1 MNILKS
7 TMHRQ
12 LFLLATLC
20 FALSGI
26 AQAQVSQRI
35 TLEDAIK
42 IALENNFQMKRA
54 QNAIDLAETDIKNAY
69 AQFAPTL
76 NANMNF
82 NRSSGQ
88 QFDQVTLTYGNIV
101 TENASGSLGTGITLF
116 SGLRNIY
123 NLRSSQTAL
132 VTAKENERRMRQS
145 IIFSVASAYLQ
156 VVLDKELLQ
165 ISEENLESTR
175 RQLEQIRAQVEVGA
189 RPLVDQFNQEA
200 IVANAELTLT
210 QRQNLA
216 ANNQLRLIRQLQ
228 IDPLGSYEYV
238 TPELDESRVQVREMN
253 LRSMIESAMSNRSDV
268 AAQDAQIK
276 IAYYNL
282 KAAEGA
288 RLPSISASGSLRSS
302 YSDRQRNPI
311 TREREKFSTQFFD
324 VNVGNSVGVSM
335 QIPLFTRLNTWRSIQ
350 ASRINYKNAQLDRE
364 NLEYTVIQ
372 EVAQAYT
379 DYIGYTKE
387 LETTQKALIASE
399 RAFQTAQERYNVGA
413 STLIELTQANADFVQ
428 ASSNRIQALYRFIFQ
443 EQLIKYYQG
452 EIDETFSIEAL
463 R

>member
-1 MNILKS
+1 
-7 TMHRQ
+7 MHRQ

-20 FALSGI
+20 FVLVGVS
-26 AQAQVSQRI
+26 QAQVSQKI
-35 TLEDAIK
+35 TLEDAVR
-42 IALENNFQMKRA
+42 IALDNNFQIKRA
-54 QNAIDLAETDIKNAY
+54 QNSIEVAEYDIKNAY

-76 NANMNF
+76 NANLGF

-101 TENASGSLGTGITLF
+101 TENASGSISSNITVF

-132 VTAKENERRMRQS
+132 IGAQENERRIRQS
-145 IIFSVASAYLQ
+145 IIFSVATAYLQ
-156 VVLDKELLQ
+156 VVLDKELIQ

-175 RQLEQIRAQVEVGA
+175 SQLEQIMAQVEVGA
-189 RPLVDQFNQEA
+189 RPLVDQFNQES
-200 IVANAELTLT
+200 IVANAELVLI
-210 QRQNLA
+210 QRQNAA

-238 TPELDESRVQVREMN
+238 TPELNENMIQVREMN
-253 LRSMIESAMSNRSDV
+253 LRSMVERAMANRSDV

-276 IAYYNL
+276 IAYYSL
-282 KAAEGA
+282 KSAESA
-288 RLPSISASGSLRSS
+288 RLPTISANGSFRTS

-311 TREREKFSTQFFD
+311 TRDREKFSTQFFD
-324 VNVGNSVGVSM
+324 VNIGNGIGMSM
-335 QIPLFTRLNTWRSIQ
+335 QVPIFTRLNTWRTIQ
-350 ASRINYKNAQLDRE
+350 VGRINYKNAQLDRE
-364 NLEYTVIQ
+364 NIEYTVIQ

-399 RAFQTAQERYNVGA
+399 RAYQTAQERYNVGA
-413 STLIELTQANADFVQ
+413 STLIELTQANTDFVQ
-428 ASSNRIQALYRFIFQ
+428 ASSNRVQALFRFIFQ

>member
-1 MNILKS
+1 MNILKPL
-7 TMHRQ
+7 MHRQ

-20 FALSGI
+20 I
-26 AQAQVSQRI
+26 AFVGVSQAQVSQRI
-35 TLEDAIK
+35 TLEDAVR
-42 IALENNFQMKRA
+42 IALDNNFQMKRA
-54 QNAIDLAETDIKNAY
+54 QNSIEVAEYDIKNAY

-76 NANMNF
+76 NANLGF

-101 TENASGSLGTGITLF
+101 TENASGSISSNITVF

-132 VTAKENERRMRQS
+132 ISAKENERRIRQS
-145 IIFSVASAYLQ
+145 IIFNVATAYLQ
-156 VVLDKELLQ
+156 VVLDKELIQ
-165 ISEENLESTR
+165 ISEENLQSSR
-175 RQLEQIRAQVEVGA
+175 KQLEQIIAQVEVGA

-200 IVANAELTLT
+200 IVANAELGLI
-210 QRQNLA
+210 QRQNAA

-238 TPELDESRVQVREMN
+238 TPELNEELIEVREMN
-253 LRSMIESAMSNRSDV
+253 LRSMIDRAMANRSDV

-276 IAYYNL
+276 IAYYSL
-282 KAAEGA
+282 KSAEAA
-288 RLPSISASGSLRSS
+288 RLPSISANGSFRTS

-311 TREREKFSTQFFD
+311 SREREKFSTQFFD
-324 VNVGNSVGVSM
+324 VNVGNGVGMSM
-335 QIPLFTRLNTWRSIQ
+335 QVPIFTRLNTWRSVQ
-350 ASRINYKNAQLDRE
+350 VGRVNYKNAQLDRE

-399 RAFQTAQERYNVGA
+399 RAYQTAQERYNVGA

-428 ASSNRIQALYRFIFQ
+428 ASSNRVQALYRFIFQ

-452 EIDETFSIEAL
+452 EIDETFSIDAL

>member
-1 MNILKS
+1 M
-7 TMHRQ
+7 
-12 LFLLATLC
+12 
-20 FALSGI
+20 
-26 AQAQVSQRI
+26 SQRI
-35 TLEDAIK
+35 TLEDAVR
-42 IALENNFQMKRA
+42 IALDNNFQMKRA
-54 QNAIDLAETDIKNAY
+54 QNSIEVAEYDIKNAY

-76 NANMNF
+76 NANLGF

-101 TENASGSLGTGITLF
+101 TENASGSISSNITVF

-132 VTAKENERRMRQS
+132 ISAKENERRIRQS
-145 IIFSVASAYLQ
+145 IIFNVATAYLQ
-156 VVLDKELLQ
+156 VVLDKELIQ
-165 ISEENLESTR
+165 ISEENLQSSR
-175 RQLEQIRAQVEVGA
+175 KQLEQIIAQVEVGA

-200 IVANAELTLT
+200 IVANAELGLI
-210 QRQNLA
+210 QRQNAA

-238 TPELDESRVQVREMN
+238 TPELNEELIEVREMN
-253 LRSMIESAMSNRSDV
+253 LRSMIDRAMANRSDV

-276 IAYYNL
+276 IAYYSL
-282 KAAEGA
+282 KSAEAA
-288 RLPSISASGSLRSS
+288 RLPSISANGSFRTS

-311 TREREKFSTQFFD
+311 SREREKFSTQFFD
-324 VNVGNSVGVSM
+324 VNVGNGVGMSM
-335 QIPLFTRLNTWRSIQ
+335 QVPIFTRLNTWRSVQ
-350 ASRINYKNAQLDRE
+350 VGRVNYKNAQLDRE

-399 RAFQTAQERYNVGA
+399 RAYQTAQERYNVGA

-428 ASSNRIQALYRFIFQ
+428 ASSNRVQALYRFIFQ

-452 EIDETFSIEAL
+452 EIDETFSIDAL